1 MPFFIPLYFD
11 MVRIYENI
19 ELAARNSFGVPARA
33 KRLVEFDEAEDLM
46 QIFADPTM
54 TNEQWVVLAG
64 GNNTL
69 FTRDFEGTLI
79 CPQNQSIEIVATEGD
94 TVHVRIGAGVE
105 WDDAV
110 AWSVEQG
117 LWGIE
122 NLSLIPGKAGAAP
135 VQNIGAYGTEVKD
148 VIEQVEMFC
157 PETRNTL
164 ILANEYCEFGYRDSI
179 FKRSLRGRV
188 IITSIVI
195 RLSRTP
201 NPRLRYGDVQ
211 QRVDELGGPTLANIR
226 EAIVAIRSHKLPD
239 TKVTGNAG
247 SFFKNPVVERELA
260 EKLLAEYPDMPL
272 YPAAEEG
279 KAKLAAGWLID
290 RAGWKG
296 KSDGRVGVHARQ
308 ALVLINLGGATGA
321 EVMALAHRIVGDVKE
336 RFGVELSPEV
346 NVL

>member
-1 MPFFIPLYFD
+1 MRFFISLSFD

-19 ELAARNSFGVPARA
+19 ELAARNSFGVAARA

-46 QIFADPTM
+46 QIFADE
-54 TNEQWVVLAG
+54 NIANDRWVVLAG

-69 FTRDFEGTLI
+69 FTHDFDGTLI
-79 CPQNQSIEIVATEGD
+79 CPQNCGIEIVATEGD
-94 TVHVRIGAGVE
+94 IVHVRIGAGVE

-122 NLSLIPGKAGAAP
+122 NLSLIPGKSGAAP

-148 VIEQVEMFC
+148 VIEKVEMFC
-157 PETRNTL
+157 PATMNTL
-164 ILANEYCEFGYRDSI
+164 ILSNPYCEFGYRDSI
-179 FKRSLRGRV
+179 FKRTLKGRV
-188 IITSIVI
+188 IITSITI

-239 TKVTGNAG
+239 PKVTGNAG

-260 EKLLAEYPDMPL
+260 DKLLAEYPDMPL

-296 KSDGRVGVHARQ
+296 AREGRVGVHDRQ

-321 EVMALAHRIVGDVKE
+321 EVMELAYRIVEDVKS

>member
-1 MPFFIPLYFD
+1 MI
-11 MVRIYENI
+11 RTYENI
-19 ELAARNSFGVPARA
+19 ELATRNSFGVPARA
-33 KRLVEFDEAEDLM
+33 KRLVEFDEAGDLM
-46 QIFADPTM
+46 QIFADPAM
-54 TNEQWVVLAG
+54 TNERWVVLAG

-69 FTRDFEGTLI
+69 FTSDFEGTLI

-148 VIEQVEMFC
+148 VIEQVEMLC
-157 PETRNTL
+157 PDTRNTL
-164 ILANEYCEFGYRDSI
+164 ILANQYCEFGYRDSI
-179 FKRSLRGRV
+179 FKRTLRGRV

-195 RLSRTP
+195 RLSRKA

-211 QRVDELGGPTLANIR
+211 QRVDELGGPTLTNIR

-239 TKVTGNAG
+239 TKVMGNAG

-260 EKLLAEYPDMPL
+260 DRLLAEYPDMPL
-272 YPAAEEG
+272 YPAEEG
-279 KAKLAAGWLID
+279 RAKLAAGWLID

-296 KSDGRVGVHARQ
+296 AREGHVGVHDRQ

-321 EVMALAHRIVGDVKE
+321 EVMELAGRIVESVKE

>member
-1 MPFFIPLYFD
+1 MSQKEYIIEQATEMFRQLGIKAVRMDDIAQHLGVSKRTLY
-11 MVRIYENI
+11 
-19 ELAARNSFGVPARA
+19 ELFEEKMKRRSTARQAATS
-33 KRLVEFDEAEDLM
+33 
-46 QIFADPTM
+46 
-54 TNEQWVVLAG
+54 
-64 GNNTL
+64 
-69 FTRDFEGTLI
+69 
-79 CPQNQSIEIVATEGD
+79 PQNQSIDIVATEGN